1 MDNEVPYHKKAGWA
15 PGTLDQTR
23 KAIGQIDPKEAE
35 IMVKKLGGEVL
46 NERPIP
52 VNTSLTTER
61 HTHRGTSH
69 LSGNSEHKTETGGYS
84 GTGSSSSGSSS
95 NQAAVKSTT
104 GNAEHK
110 HRHTAN
116 DLPEQNSK
124 LRSEIDKLMM
134 SQEYQIKSNY
144 GFFNFIRKFQKDGT
158 ERVAPA
164 FYQVTL
170 KMYIENMEAFITVI
184 KTLIQIA
191 PHTYK
196 TKIVNGT
203 EAKFKFLRMV
213 AGWTMQNIRLA
224 YIDLQDVP
232 EPVLVSDLVPV
243 IRAIYKPLMTVYY
256 YGDTK
261 IPKLIKEIYADAMAY
276 HDAPKEKLSG
286 MAKEA
291 ITEWLYLDTEIIHKL
306 YPLLMRMCSDTYEEY
321 PAFFTIKIASILQFV
336 GLHKFDLLLQN
347 KEQIEKKEEKR
358 PPVAAVKEIRGKR
371 DEVVN
376 TGLNLL
382 DRLFPQAG
390 FKKLDSHPDLFPYF
404 QPLYKFD
411 DGFNILAPVN
421 PLQPVVVLLRIIEDC
436 FQGCRNIKFTIQS
449 PSDDNKRADSI
460 NAVLDDW
467 SAYRESVFEKLYCD
481 PLKNLVNQTYSQAD
495 FISSQFGKKLITSML
510 WQTTYHFLPNFK
522 FERLLLEHP
531 ADESRYI
538 PLFYRTDFVRRFLSV
553 IVNECDAAA
562 KKHGSVKSVENP
574 WEHYE
579 FDIPNEVSKRLDV
592 LLGGQN
598 RGPNTNANNVN
609 LLKYTLCIVSVLDWW
624 INNPDSPAYTA
635 PPMQIYRISAD
646 DGKPLFSV
654 PERRD
659 QNKLFADEIKA
670 AYKRQAAK

>member
-1 MDNEVPYHKKAGWA
+1 MDNELPYHKTAVWA

-23 KAIGQIDPKEAE
+23 KAIGQIDPTEAQ

-46 NERPIP
+46 NERPVP
-52 VNTSLTTER
+52 VNTSSTTG
-61 HTHRGTSH
+61 HASHRGIPQI
-69 LSGNSEHKTETGGYS
+69 SGNSEHKTVTGEYS
-84 GTGSSSSGSSS
+84 GINSSSPKASS
-95 NQAAVKSTT
+95 NKQAGGTT
-104 GNAEHK
+104 VEHSGHK
-110 HRHTAN
+110 HRHNAN
-116 DLPEQNSK
+116 TLPELNPK

-134 SQEYQIKSNY
+134 SPEYQIKPNY

-158 ERVAPA
+158 ERIVPA

-191 PHTYK
+191 PNTYK

-203 EAKFKFLRMV
+203 EPKFKFLRMV
-213 AGWTMQNIRLA
+213 AGWTMQNLRLA
-224 YIDLQDVP
+224 YIELQDVP

-243 IRAIYKPLMTVYY
+243 IRALYNPLMTVYY

-261 IPKLIKEIYADAMAY
+261 IPKLIKEIYADEMAY
-276 HDAPKEKLSG
+276 HDAPKEKLSS

-306 YPLLMRMCSDTYEEY
+306 YPLLMCMSSDTYEEY

-336 GLHKFDLLLQN
+336 GLHKFDLLLPN
-347 KEQIEKKEEKR
+347 KEPAEKKEEKKSSV
-358 PPVAAVKEIRGKR
+358 PVKEIKGKR

-382 DRLFPQAG
+382 DRLFPEAG
-390 FKKLDSHPDLFPYF
+390 FKNLDSRPDLFPYF
-404 QPLYKFD
+404 QPLYKFE
-411 DGFNILAPVN
+411 DGFNLLAPVN
-421 PLQPVVVLLRIIEDC
+421 PMQPVVVLLRIIEDC
-436 FQGCRNIKFTIQS
+436 FQGCRNIKFNIQR
-449 PSDDNKRADSI
+449 PDEDNKKSDSI

-467 SAYRESVFEKLYCD
+467 SAYRETIFEKLYCD
-481 PLKNLVNQTYSQAD
+481 PLKNLVNQIYSQAD
-495 FISSQFGKKLITSML
+495 FVSSQFGKKLVTSIL
-510 WQTTYHFLPNFK
+510 WQTTYHYLPNFK

-538 PLFYRTDFVRRFLSV
+538 PLFHRTDFSRKFLSGV
-553 IVNECDAAA
+553 VSECDAAA
-562 KKHGSVKSVENP
+562 KTRGSVQSVENP

-598 RGPNTNANNVN
+598 KGANTNANNVN
-609 LLKYTLCIVSVLDWW
+609 LLKYTLCIVAVLDWW

-654 PERRD
+654 PERKD

-670 AYKRQAAK
+670 AYKKQAGK

>member
-1 MDNEVPYHKKAGWA
+1 MDNELPYHKTAEWA

-46 NERPIP
+46 NERAIP
-52 VNTSLTTER
+52 VNTSSTAG
-61 HTHRGTSH
+61 HASHRGAPH
-69 LSGNSEHKTETGGYS
+69 VSGNSEHKTATGGYS
-84 GTGSSSSGSSS
+84 GAGSSSSGSSS
-95 NQAAVKSTT
+95 NQAAGKSTSEHS
-104 GNAEHK
+104 GHK
-110 HRHTAN
+110 HRHNVN

-134 SQEYQIKSNY
+134 SQEYQIKPNY

-158 ERVAPA
+158 ERIVPA

-191 PHTYK
+191 PNTYK
-196 TKIVNGT
+196 TKIANGT

-213 AGWTMQNIRLA
+213 AGWTMQNLRLA

-243 IRAIYKPLMTVYY
+243 IRALYKPLMTVYY

-261 IPKLIKEIYADAMAY
+261 IPQLIKEIYADEMAY
-276 HDAPKEKLSG
+276 HDAPREKLSS

-347 KEQIEKKEEKR
+347 KEPIEKKEEKR
-358 PPVAAVKEIRGKR
+358 PSVVTAKEIKGKR

-390 FKKLDSHPDLFPYF
+390 FKKLDSRPDFFPYF

-411 DGFNILAPVN
+411 DGFNMLAPVN
-421 PLQPVVVLLRIIEDC
+421 PLQLVVVLLRIIEDC
-436 FQGCRNIKFTIQS
+436 FQGCRNIKFNIQS
-449 PSDDNKRADSI
+449 PADDTKKSDSI

-538 PLFYRTDFVRRFLSV
+538 PLFHRTDFARKFLSGV
-553 IVNECDAAA
+553 VSECDAAA
-562 KKHGSVKSVENP
+562 KNHGSVQSIENP

-592 LLGGQN
+592 LLGAQN
-598 RGPNTNANNVN
+598 KGANTNANNVN
-609 LLKYTLCIVSVLDWW
+609 LLKYTLCIVAVLDWW

-654 PERRD
+654 PERKD

-670 AYKRQAAK
+670 AYKKQAAK